1 MMHATRLDDVRR
13 RWAPEW
19 RVWRSHDQA
28 GEPNEWCATR
38 RGDRDEP
45 SMTLMEPTA
54 DALEEAL
61 SRESADAEDCLA
73 RELALFRKALE
84 LPAVGYSQ
92 VIEVEQLRT
101 LISRHTEHARHILD
115 EIEMNSHPSWDVG
128 YTR

>member
-1 MMHATRLDDVRR
+1 
-13 RWAPEW
+13 
-19 RVWRSHDQA
+19 
-28 GEPNEWCATR
+28 
-38 RGDRDEP
+38 
-45 SMTLMEPTA
+45 MTLMEPTA

-61 SRESADAEDCLA
+61 SRQSADAEDCLA

-101 LISRHTEHARHILD
+101 LISRHTEHAKHILD
-115 EIEMNSHPSWDVG
+115 ELEMKSHPSWDVG